1 MEHKKMADYA
11 YHYGLKVRIYPSQQQ
26 KRDDSTQCGCGTLRL
41 Q

>member
-11 YHYGLKVRIYPSQQQ
+11 YHYGLKVRIYPQPATE
-26 KRDDSTQCGCGTLRL
+26 RDDSTQCGCGTLRL